1 MSHHAKLI
9 KGGKV
14 VIPADLRR
22 EFGFEDG
29 DTLVFERGDNGL
41 LIKTYAQVVREVQ
54 AQFKA
59 MRGDWNGSAVDD
71 LIAER
76 RAEFLAESEAEA
88 RAELRAASWAKSARE

>member
-22 EFGFEDG
+22 EFGFEEG
-29 DTLVFERGDNGL
+29 DTLVFERGENGL
-41 LIKTYAQVVREVQ
+41 VIKTYAQVVREVQ
-54 AQFKA
+54 AEFRA
-59 MRGDWNGSAVDD
+59 MLGDNAGSMVDE

-76 RAEFLAESEAEA
+76 RAEAMAENRAEA
-88 RAELRAASWAKSARE
+88 GEG

>member
-29 DTLVFERGDNGL
+29 DTLVFERGEAGL
-41 LIKTYAQVVREVQ
+41 IIKSYAQVVREVQ
-54 AQFKA
+54 AEFRA
-59 MRGDWNGSAVDD
+59 MLGDNAGSMVDE

-76 RAEFLAESEAEA
+76 RAEA
-88 RAELRAASWAKSARE
+88 RAESLAEDRAKSGCP